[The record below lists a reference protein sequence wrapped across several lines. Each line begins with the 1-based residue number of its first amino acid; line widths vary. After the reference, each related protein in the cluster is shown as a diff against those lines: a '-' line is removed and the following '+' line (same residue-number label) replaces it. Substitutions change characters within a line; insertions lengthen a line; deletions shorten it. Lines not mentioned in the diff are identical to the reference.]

1 MMAGSSGHDLRVRAV
16 GGMIFDLVVLGAG
29 VVGISIS
36 QYFSEKYPDWNI
48 LLVEKNS
55 RHGLGISSRNSE
67 VVHAGIYYPQDW
79 LKSRLCIDGRT
90 RLYPFLEKY
99 CIPHKKRGKMIVAVT
114 GRQVMA
120 LKALFLSAMEKGVE
134 GLQWMNGKEISVMEP
149 EITGIAGFFS
159 RESGVLSVDRYMA
172 VLLNLFQANGG
183 GFLPATRFLNMQPK
197 HGLME
202 LCFGSETDS
211 EEQALTK
218 RVVNAT
224 GLSADH
230 TAKKAHFV
238 DIPKIHY
245 CKGHY
250 YQVTGARKRFEHM
263 VYPIPDE
270 TFLGIHITPDLS
282 GELKLGPDAVYLPE
296 NVEDYSRFLTT
307 RKIFVNDVKR
317 YWPGVTAYV
326 LEPAMIGIRP
336 KLYRQGE
343 PARDFIIRDESIAG
357 YPNWINLFGIESPG
371 ITTSLAIGPYIDAH
385 IFGEIRD

>member
-1 MMAGSSGHDLRVRAV
+1 
-16 GGMIFDLVVLGAG
+16 
-29 VVGISIS
+29 
-36 QYFSEKYPDWNI
+36 
-48 LLVEKNS
+48 
-55 RHGLGISSRNSE
+55 
-67 VVHAGIYYPQDW
+67 
-79 LKSRLCIDGRT
+79 
-90 RLYPFLEKY
+90 
-99 CIPHKKRGKMIVAVT
+99 
-114 GRQVMA
+114 
-120 LKALFLSAMEKGVE
+120 
-134 GLQWMNGKEISVMEP
+134 
-149 EITGIAGFFS
+149 
-159 RESGVLSVDRYMA
+159 VDRYMA

-250 YQVTGARKRFEHM
+250 YQVTGARNRFEHM

-307 RKIFVNDVKR
+307 RKIFVNDGKR